1 MGYGRTYQSC
11 TASAPRTA
19 GRVPSLLV
27 LCLCVTSRS
36 CCRSIM
42 PASSCSGHATGVAHT
57 NGRVFY
63 HANRKAC
70 CEANSVHAA
79 DLSSWFKVEASV
91 AKVETFEAT
100 VYLRLLFWDVG
111 HGTPKW
117 KALRWEDLGEMHG
130 RRVHASVVSFDLH
143 AAWHVHPPDSTAA
156 SASELRLV
164 LGLPPRRAGDE
175 SALQARLL
183 VNFGVRCDAPAVELC
198 VSEESVHIDPDD
210 NREMLVEGLALS
222 APFTLREASGI
233 SRLPLAPDFGAT
245 RTLAPLPLEGRGQ
258 DEIAA
263 HRAITRDLETRDRVE
278 AQPGEAGLE
287 EPEAAEAS
295 TGCAS
300 GSCGWR
306 VRLGAGRL
314 DGAAFG
320 ELKREVAHPLTPH
333 P

>member
-1 MGYGRTYQSC
+1 M
-11 TASAPRTA
+11 
-19 GRVPSLLV
+19 
-27 LCLCVTSRS
+27 
-36 CCRSIM
+36 
-42 PASSCSGHATGVAHT
+42 
-57 NGRVFY
+57 
-63 HANRKAC
+63 
-70 CEANSVHAA
+70 HAA

-91 AKVETFEAT
+91 VSMEAFEAT
-100 VYLRLLFWDVG
+100 VSLRLLFWDVG
-111 HGTPKW
+111 HGTPSW

-130 RRVHASVVSFDLH
+130 RRVHASVVSFDMH
-143 AAWHVHPPDSTAA
+143 AAWHVHPPESTVA
-156 SASELRLV
+156 SASELTVV
-164 LGLPPRRAGDE
+164 LGLPPRREGDE

-183 VNFGVRCDAPAVELC
+183 VNFGVRADQPAVELC
-198 VSEESVHIDPDD
+198 VSEESVHIDPGT
-210 NREMLVEGLALS
+210 NMEMRVEGMALS
-222 APFTLREASGI
+222 APLTLREASGT

-263 HRAITRDLETRDRVE
+263 HRAITRDLETYLQPGEE
-278 AQPGEAGLE
+278 ARPGEAGPE

-300 GSCGWR
+300 GGCGWR

-320 ELKREVAHPLTPH
+320 ELKREGAQPYPTPYTLTLPKLE

>member
-1 MGYGRTYQSC
+1 M
-11 TASAPRTA
+11 
-19 GRVPSLLV
+19 
-27 LCLCVTSRS
+27 
-36 CCRSIM
+36 
-42 PASSCSGHATGVAHT
+42 
-57 NGRVFY
+57 
-63 HANRKAC
+63 
-70 CEANSVHAA
+70 HAA

-91 AKVETFEAT
+91 VSMEAFEAT
-100 VYLRLLFWDVG
+100 VSLRLLFWDVG
-111 HGTPKW
+111 HGTPSW

-130 RRVHASVVSFDLH
+130 RRVHASVVSFDMH
-143 AAWHVHPPDSTAA
+143 AAWHVHPPESTAA
-156 SASELRLV
+156 SASELTVV
-164 LGLPPRRAGDE
+164 LGLPPRREGDE

-183 VNFGVRCDAPAVELC
+183 VNFGVRADQPAVELC
-198 VSEESVHIDPDD
+198 VSEESVHIDPDPRKS
-210 NREMLVEGLALS
+210 REMLVEGLALS
-222 APFTLREASGI
+222 APFTLRGASGI

-263 HRAITRDLETRDRVE
+263 HRAITRDLETRSRVE
-278 AQPGEAGLE
+278 ARPGEAG
-287 EPEAAEAS
+287 PDRGGMHQGGQAEAAEAS

-314 DGAAFG
+314 DSAAFG